1 MKWISN
7 LLWKL
12 PWSANIWNSNNRF
25 NFNSFLWV
33 RLRRT
38 TFLSAKLDFVSLW
51 NEDQRQHDM
60 MKQTKIFQY
69 QETQNRRWR
78 RWREM
83 FVFLF
88 VLWIVVIMVHA
99 NGVFIVV
106 SYKKR
111 TLYYTVYT
119 ITSLDKYL
127 LDTLLS
133 SQLSHL
139 NTSYCAI
146 SCP

>member
-7 LLWKL
+7 VLWKL
-12 PWSANIWNSNNRF
+12 PSSANIWNSNNRF
-25 NFNSFLWV
+25 NSNSFLWV

-60 MKQTKIFQY
+60 MKQTKYFNIKRHRTGGGEGGERCLY
-69 QETQNRRWR
+69 
-78 RWREM
+78 
-83 FVFLF
+83 FLF

-133 SQLSHL
+133 SQLAHL

>member
-1 MKWISN
+1 
-7 LLWKL
+7 
-12 PWSANIWNSNNRF
+12 
-25 NFNSFLWV
+25 
-33 RLRRT
+33 
-38 TFLSAKLDFVSLW
+38 
-51 NEDQRQHDM
+51 
-60 MKQTKIFQY
+60 
-69 QETQNRRWR
+69 
-78 RWREM
+78 M

-133 SQLSHL
+133 
-139 NTSYCAI
+139 
-146 SCP
+146 